1 MCIDF
6 AVYSLTLK
14 DSNCLA
20 PASRSTSRH
29 QQHHVLSIMCWC
41 FNSEHWLK
49 KSLMVF
55 THHLPTGQMSGSSL
69 SAPNNH
75 THLYEALK
83 LCVPLLFRA
92 ELRKR
97 KTIFKTKMEHH
108 VWKNM
113 LGIASP
119 PIPKTFGHRSL
130 WKGKDHVFLIKA
142 MHGATPK
149 KKENAMEPLIIGT
162 SSCFQLGLF
171 PKCLCNKNESFT

>member
-97 KTIFKTKMEHH
+97 KT
-108 VWKNM
+108 M
-113 LGIASP
+113 L
-119 PIPKTFGHRSL
+119 
-130 WKGKDHVFLIKA
+130 
-142 MHGATPK
+142 K
-149 KKENAMEPLIIGT
+149 KKWKIMCEKTCWELHPHQFQRPLDIVAFGKAKIM
-162 SSCFQLGLF
+162 FF
-171 PKCLCNKNESFT
+171 